1 MIYLQVDVPM
11 ERMPIANWAL
21 MAVTAICSIAAIVG
35 ENRFEKRRD
44 AIFFDSIAAEKLV
57 QQLDQP
63 GLSAAK
69 KREIEEELQRKEEE
83 FEKRLGNFQSP
94 FQKYGLAVDR
104 DDFHV
109 WQLVTHL
116 FVHAGFWHL
125 FGNLL
130 FLFCFGNAVDAK
142 LGHLWFLVLYFG
154 LGIFAGIAWRLLG
167 PVPAVG
173 ASGAIMGIT
182 GVFLVL
188 YPLNEVAV
196 WDLWWVRMTGDAL
209 RIPSWMFIAAYMG
222 LDLFGVM
229 TRQAGVGYIA
239 HLAGEIAGF
248 GAAVALVSSGLVRSS
263 RGEKN
268 LLELWG
274 WVSAEDQRP
283 RRKKRRKR
291 KPPPAGFEDE
301 SN

>member
-1 MIYLQVDVPM
+1 VIYLQVDVPM
-11 ERMPIANWAL
+11 ERLPIANWVL
-21 MAVTAICSIAAIVG
+21 MAVTAVLSIAAIIG
-35 ENRFEKRRD
+35 EDRFEKRLMNSVKEIPSFD
-44 AIFFDSIAAEKLV
+44 ALEK
-57 QQLDQP
+57 QLEDP
-63 GLSAAK
+63 RLSPAK
-69 KREIEEELQRKEEE
+69 KKEIEEEIQRKEDE
-83 FEKRLGNFQSP
+83 FEKRFHDLKSP
-94 FQKYGLAVDR
+94 FQRFGLAVDR

-130 FLFCFGNAVDAK
+130 FLFCFGNAIDAK
-142 LGHLWFLVLYFG
+142 LGHHWFLLLYFA

-167 PVPAVG
+167 PIPAVG
-173 ASGAIMGIT
+173 ASGAIMGLT

-209 RIPSWMFIAAYMG
+209 RIPSWMFIATYMG
-222 LDLFGVM
+222 LDLLGVM

-248 GAAVALVSSGLVRSS
+248 GAAVALVKGGLVRSS
-263 RGEKN
+263 RGERN
-268 LLELWG
+268 LLEMWG
-274 WVSAEDQRP
+274 WVSEDEPPR

-291 KPPPAGFEDE
+291 KLPPASSEDE
-301 SN
+301 IA